1 MTHIHL
7 DNISFSYPVFHLN
20 ARSLKV
26 AAMKRP
32 WGQSNNVVQVHA
44 IRDLSLRLKDGD
56 RLGLIG
62 GNGSGKSTLLRV
74 ISGLAH
80 PQRGRVDISGRLLP
94 LIEKGLGINPEL
106 SGEANIEL
114 PLRFLGASED
124 EIRHA
129 QTWVPEFTGLD
140 QFIHLPVRTYSEG
153 MKARLTFALST
164 AIEADIL
171 VLDEWLSAGD
181 INFVDKAEVQL
192 KKMIDRTG
200 ILVLASHSLEL
211 LRSTCTQVLWMEH
224 GRIAMLGEPNEVLN
238 AYIAAMHHRD
248 AVG

>member
-1 MTHIHL
+1 MAHIRL
-7 DNISFSYPVFHLN
+7 DSIHFSYPVFHLN
-20 ARSLKV
+20 SRSLKI

-32 WGQSNNVVQVHA
+32 WGQSSGVIQVQA
-44 IRDLSLRLKDGD
+44 IRDLSLHLKDGD

-62 GNGSGKSTLLRV
+62 SNGSGKSTLLRV
-74 ISGLAH
+74 IGGLAH

-129 QTWVPEFTGLD
+129 RTWVPEFTGLN

-164 AIEADIL
+164 ALEADIL
-171 VLDEWLSAGD
+171 VLDEWIGAGD
-181 INFVDKAEVQL
+181 INFVEKAENQL
-192 KKMIDRTG
+192 KRVIDRTG
-200 ILVLASHSLEL
+200 ILVLASHSLSL
-211 LRSTCTQVLWMEH
+211 LRSICTKVLWMEQ
-224 GRIAMLGEPNEVLN
+224 GRVIQLGDPDEVLD
-238 AYIAAMHHRD
+238 AYVAEMHQRLV
-248 AVG
+248 AE